1 MDKTKKIKKEK
12 DTKNPKK
19 RKSSAYEDSEDE
31 KPLVS
36 SKKNYFI
43 SELPF

>member
-1 MDKTKKIKKEK
+1 LYVCRIDKTKKIKKEN
-12 DTKNPKK
+12 DTKKSKK

-36 SKKNYFI
+36 S
-43 SELPF
+43 

>member
-1 MDKTKKIKKEK
+1 LYVCRIDKKIKKEK
-12 DTKNPKK
+12 DIKKPKK

-36 SKKNYFI
+36 SNF
-43 SELPF
+43 F